1 MQLTENEVVKYRVI
15 HNGSIL
21 LESVPKLVAEQ
32 FVASLAKTI
41 QETVEIVPV
50 TSDGMQIL
58 LG

>member
-1 MQLTENEVVKYRVI
+1 MQLTENEVVKYRVV

-32 FVASLAKTI
+32 FVGSLAKTI